1 MSCIQD
7 SMVLVQPGTA
17 RVLVTEMSGSGQL
30 NPTPAVFEDSDM
42 LVDLYLSPTKLKS
55 LSGTEDI
62 SQVSSLEICVDT
74 RENTLG
80 NFGAYLPRLLQ
91 LKLNNS
97 MITSVRDLGTTLAH
111 LQVLWMSRCSL
122 VDLDGIPSFTSL
134 KELYVAYNSISDL
147 SQVSM
152 LEHLQLLDLEGNDVD
167 DLVQVQYLG
176 LCSELRTL
184 TLEGNPVCVCPHPNA
199 IQTKYCYRS
208 AVRELVPQLRFLDDV
223 RAEQEVER
231 GSNSSSMEEDWALLR
246 QSIKEPSNNPS
257 ETATEERAASVCALA
272 RPSSGQRPGSSLSC
286 SRPASRPVSSRPHS
300 SAGSRP
306 PSAAGASRTILSP
319 QGSRPGSAESEPETV
334 DPDASILTHGAGKIL
349 FCGNPVQALRARRQK
364 MKQTAPPAPAHC
376 APPLHV
382 PEHTYD
388 LGETDGRERCDVFSE
403 LRAWREH
410 HNKRLL
416 AIEKEGF
423 PQPMT
428 YLSEDDEDEE
438 DSLSVTLGLEEEEG
452 KEMQGNR
459 GRLGANSSSPDFLF
473 HSPSPD
479 LLQREA
485 ISPEVARL
493 SMSPDSTP
501 SPSPPLSS
509 TASPAGQGRLGI
521 RARRLRLSQAG
532 VSPAGTA
539 AEAGLGRADLGEL
552 QRLQEGMRPRTP
564 QRPQTAHLPHRPAS
578 SPLGSGLREPWR
590 EAGVPTGT
598 SVNGHQPIIMPRRP
612 PERLAAARPRTAR
625 AALQKPPPCPTLQ
638 PSRGSSHLD

>member
-1 MSCIQD
+1 M
-7 SMVLVQPGTA
+7 
-17 RVLVTEMSGSGQL
+17 
-30 NPTPAVFEDSDM
+30 
-42 LVDLYLSPTKLKS
+42 
-55 LSGTEDI
+55 
-62 SQVSSLEICVDT
+62 
-74 RENTLG
+74 
-80 NFGAYLPRLLQ
+80 
-91 LKLNNS
+91 NNS

-152 LEHLQLLDLEGNDVD
+152 LEHLQLLDLEGNDVA

-184 TLEGNPVCVCPHPNA
+184 TLEGNPVCVCPHPNTS
-199 IQTKYCYRS
+199 QTGYCYRS

-223 RAEQEVER
+223 WAEQEVER

-257 ETATEERAASVCALA
+257 ETATGACVRVCVHARVAGSVPLWVFTSYATSRVHVSCQILVLFFFSPDRGEGSQCVAPGQAQLWPA
-272 RPSSGQRPGSSLSC
+272 PWLKPLRLPACQSTRELQAPLLSRVQTPFSRWGQPHHPLPSGLQTRFCRVGTRSSGPRRQHPDTRCGQDPLLWE
-286 SRPASRPVSSRPHS
+286 P
-300 SAGSRP
+300 SAGSPRTAPQDEDGPPPRP
-306 PSAAGASRTILSP
+306 PAAP
-319 QGSRPGSAESEPETV
+319 
-334 DPDASILTHGAGKIL
+334 
-349 FCGNPVQALRARRQK
+349 
-364 MKQTAPPAPAHC
+364 
-376 APPLHV
+376 PPLHV

-388 LGETDGRERCDVFSE
+388 LEEMDGRERCDVFSE

-416 AIEKEGF
+416 AMEKEGF
-423 PQPMT
+423 PQANT
-428 YLSEDDEDEE
+428 FLSEDDEDEE
-438 DSLSVTLGLEEEEG
+438 DSLSITLGLEEEEG
-452 KEMQGNR
+452 KEMEGNR
-459 GRLGANSSSPDFLF
+459 GRLGSNSPDSLF
-473 HSPSPD
+473 QSPSPD

-485 ISPEVARL
+485 ISPEVARQ

-509 TASPAGQGRLGI
+509 TASPAGHRPSGI

-532 VSPAGTA
+532 VRPAGAA
-539 AEAGLGRADLGEL
+539 AEAGLSRSDLGEL
-552 QRLQEGMRPRTP
+552 QRLQEGMRPRAP

-612 PERLAAARPRTAR
+612 PEGLAAARPRTAR
-625 AALQKPPPCPTLQ
+625 AALQKPPPRPALQ